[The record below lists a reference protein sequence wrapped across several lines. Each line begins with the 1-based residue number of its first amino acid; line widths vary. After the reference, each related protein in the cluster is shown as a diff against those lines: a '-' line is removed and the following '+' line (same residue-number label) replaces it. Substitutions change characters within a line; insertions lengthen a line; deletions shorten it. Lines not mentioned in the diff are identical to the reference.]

1 MQSSLRKIVSEVLQ
15 GRYFGRGRLATHLT
29 ESASTP
35 RMNRALP
42 SLTGPNGS
50 QMKTKLLSIAGL
62 LLLPLGAYAQTA
74 EEIVKKA
81 LDARGGVEKI
91 KAVQSERVSGQVS
104 FSRGMAGTFVVELKR
119 PLKMHTEI
127 TVEGQKIIRVY
138 DGKSAGWMINPFMG
152 NKEVQPLSPED
163 LKSISDESDFDGPLV
178 DYQAKG
184 NHMELAGKEKLDDKP
199 VYRLKLTNKN
209 GDVRFYFF
217 DATTFLLLKWEGT
230 RKTEDQELPWESF
243 SSDFREVQGLKY
255 AFRIDQGSPGE
266 FKQTLTAEKIEI
278 DPLIDDSRFAKPVP
292 QVAPVPPA
300 PLAAPAPASPPRSN

>member
-1 MQSSLRKIVSEVLQ
+1 
-15 GRYFGRGRLATHLT
+15 
-29 ESASTP
+29 
-35 RMNRALP
+35 
-42 SLTGPNGS
+42 
-50 QMKTKLLSIAGL
+50 MKTRLPCLTVLLF
-62 LLLPLGAYAQTA
+62 LPLAAAGQTA
-74 EEIVKKA
+74 DEIVKKA

-91 KAVQSERVSGQVS
+91 KAVRSERISGRVS
-104 FSRGMAGTFVVELKR
+104 FGQGAEGTFVVELKR
-119 PLKMHTEI
+119 PLKMRAEI
-127 TVEGQKIIRVY
+127 SIEGQTIVRVY
-138 DGKSAGWMINPFMG
+138 DGKSSGWMINPFAE
-152 NKEVQPLSPED
+152 NKEGQPLSPED
-163 LKSISDESDFDGPLV
+163 LRNISDESDFDGPLV
-178 DYQAKG
+178 DYKAKG
-184 NHMELAGKEKLDDKP
+184 NQIELAGKEKLDDKP

-209 GDVRFYFF
+209 GDVRFYFI

-292 QVAPVPPA
+292 QVAPPAPA